1 MWYEWLIFGAV
12 FLLIPIAVAN
22 LKLIAEKK
30 INPTEDQKKN
40 ASLLCGFLILFYW
53 LCDLFYMAFILDN
66 LALKF
71 IFGGLVMVII
81 FYNLSTAFVSGAP
94 TFKWGLI
101 QDFVVG
107 VIMSIYLVYIIPSS
121 DLKEVVIPIV
131 SAVYGGLITLVGVA
145 WTIRKTDND
154 RKSEEKK
161 KAEPVF
167 TFNLLLDDSL
177 PETRIICT
185 ASVEEIDGQSYAN
198 HALIVNS
205 DNSNFFI
212 KAIKYQGTWY
222 SVSQSN
228 YVLRNQSI
236 YFVFYTPQIRA
247 DHLAMYVQ
255 MEDVLGYKHYYKFKY
270 NIRNSKKGKP
280 YTSMVALEKV
290 TEEEANG

>member
-1 MWYEWLIFGAV
+1 MDGLQDIVLSLTSAVIGGAV
-12 FLLIPIAVAN
+12 
-22 LKLIAEKK
+22 
-30 INPTEDQKKN
+30 T
-40 ASLLCGFLILFYW
+40 
-53 LCDLFYMAFILDN
+53 
-66 LALKF
+66 LA
-71 IFGGLVMVII
+71 
-81 FYNLSTAFVSGAP
+81 
-94 TFKWGLI
+94 
-101 QDFVVG
+101 
-107 VIMSIYLVYIIPSS
+107 
-121 DLKEVVIPIV
+121 
-131 SAVYGGLITLVGVA
+131 GVA
-145 WTIRKTDND
+145 WTIKKTDDD
-154 RKSEEKK
+154 RKAEEKK
-161 KAEPVF
+161 KAEPIF

-185 ASVEEIDGQSYAN
+185 ASVEEIDNQSYAN

-212 KAIKYQGTWY
+212 KAIKYQGTWH

-228 YVLRNQSI
+228 YVLKNQSI

-290 TEEEANG
+290 TEEIANG

>member
-81 FYNLSTAFVSGAP
+81 FYNLSKAFVSGAP

-131 SAVYGGLITLVGVA
+131 SAVYGGLITLVGVVL
-145 WTIRKTDND
+145 TIRETRKDIAKKDDFEAKPFFGIIDVQHYLNDESCKNEIGFRPKKFDGKLVFLDEINIQNSDKAPFYIDKFSVDDTDYYPDSTFLVTKEMVFNATIYVEQ
-154 RKSEEKK
+154 SKK
-161 KAEPVF
+161 KP
-167 TFNLLLDDSL
+167 LDKVYMHVTDVNFKS
-177 PETRIICT
+177 RIYELQCGGYH
-185 ASVEEIDGQSYAN
+185 DYR
-198 HALIVNS
+198 
-205 DNSNFFI
+205 I
-212 KAIKYQGTWY
+212 KEVTK
-222 SVSQSN
+222 
-228 YVLRNQSI
+228 
-236 YFVFYTPQIRA
+236 
-247 DHLAMYVQ
+247 
-255 MEDVLGYKHYYKFKY
+255 ED
-270 NIRNSKKGKP
+270 
-280 YTSMVALEKV
+280 
-290 TEEEANG
+290 